1 MHRMGDLV
9 GNMRKVC
16 ALCLNIPTSQG
27 AGYTDNYGILLTT
40 RGKLEKSS
48 GSRGL
53 ISGEIEGNSSYNL
66 TVRYQQAIDVNLS
79 VSSKWLIDGIFYTID
94 SWEKVDQINFYY
106 KFRLS
111 KKEPPVSALGGL
123 SDIEILGLQPGL
135 ILTTTP
141 GATSVDMGVAPSEII
156 LVART
161 GQIYTRT
168 VGAPGNF
175 QFAET
180 AGVISF
186 NIAFNAGEI
195 VYVLYKLSA

>member
-1 MHRMGDLV
+1 
-9 GNMRKVC
+9 MRTIAK
-16 ALCLNIPTSQG
+16 LCLNIPTAQG

-53 ISGEIEGNSSYNL
+53 LSGEIEGNSSYNL

-79 VSSKWLIDGIFYTID
+79 ISSKWLIGGIFYTID
-94 SWEKVDQINFYY
+94 AWEKVEEINFYY

-135 ILTTTP
+135 ILETTP
-141 GATSVDMGVAPSEII
+141 GATTVDMGVTPSEIL

-161 GQIYTRT
+161 GEIYTRAA
-168 VGAPGNF
+168 GAPGNH
-175 QFAET
+175 QFAES
-180 AGVISF
+180 AGVLSF

>member
-1 MHRMGDLV
+1 MSDLL
-9 GNMRKVC
+9 GQMRTIAK
-16 ALCLNIPTSQG
+16 LCLNIPTSQG

-48 GSRGL
+48 GSRSL
-53 ISGEIEGNSSYNL
+53 LSGEIEGNSSYNL

-79 VSSKWLIDGIFYTID
+79 ISSKWLIGGIFYTID
-94 SWEKVDQINFYY
+94 SWEKVEEINFYY

-141 GATSVDMGVAPSEII
+141 GATTVDMGITPSQIL
-156 LVART
+156 LVARS
-161 GQIYTRT
+161 GEIYTRSS
-168 VGAPGNF
+168 GAPGNG
-175 QFAET
+175 QFAES
-180 AGVISF
+180 AGVLSF